1 MPEVKILPIKV
12 LLTHMLLIIGAIL
25 MVVPFVWMLLTSV
38 KSIGEATH
46 VPPIIF
52 PKEYKWNNF
61 SDIFQT
67 LPFFKFYWNTVSTT
81 LAKTIGQLITCS
93 LAAYAF
99 ARISFPGKNFIFVL
113 LLSILMIPSQA
124 YLIPQYLIMVKL
136 QWINTL
142 AALIVPGITSAFG
155 TFLLRQFFLSLPKEL
170 EEAAKIDGCNHFQI
184 YYRILLPLAK
194 PGLIALAILTA
205 LWSWNDLM
213 WPLIVIN
220 SPDKMPLS
228 AGLASLQGQYI
239 SNYPLLMAGSVLAIW
254 PMILLFFFLQNHFV
268 EGIALGATKG

>member
-1 MPEVKILPIKV
+1 MPKVKIFPAKV
-12 LLTHMLLIIGAIL
+12 LLSHVLLIIGAIL

-99 ARISFPGKNFIFVL
+99 ARISFPGRNFIFVL

-124 YLIPQYLIMVKL
+124 YLIPQYLIMVKM

-142 AALIVPGITSAFG
+142 TALIVPGLFSAFG

>member
-1 MPEVKILPIKV
+1 MPKVKIFPAKV
-12 LLTHMLLIIGAIL
+12 LLSHVLLIIGAIL

-99 ARISFPGKNFIFVL
+99 ARISFPGRNFIFVL

-124 YLIPQYLIMVKL
+124 YLIPQYLIMVKM

-142 AALIVPGITSAFG
+142 TALIVPGITSAFG

>member
-1 MPEVKILPIKV
+1 MPKVKIFPAKV
-12 LLTHMLLIIGAIL
+12 LLSHVLLIIGAIL

-99 ARISFPGKNFIFVL
+99 ARISFPGRNFIFVL

-124 YLIPQYLIMVKL
+124 YLIPQYLIMVKM

-142 AALIVPGITSAFG
+142 TALIVPGLTSAFG

-184 YYRILLPLAK
+184 YYQILLPLAK

>member
-1 MPEVKILPIKV
+1 MPKVKIFPAKV
-12 LLTHMLLIIGAIL
+12 LLSHVLLIIGAIL

-99 ARISFPGKNFIFVL
+99 ARISFPGRNFIFVL

-124 YLIPQYLIMVKL
+124 YLIPQYLIMVKM

-142 AALIVPGITSAFG
+142 TALIVPGLTSAFG